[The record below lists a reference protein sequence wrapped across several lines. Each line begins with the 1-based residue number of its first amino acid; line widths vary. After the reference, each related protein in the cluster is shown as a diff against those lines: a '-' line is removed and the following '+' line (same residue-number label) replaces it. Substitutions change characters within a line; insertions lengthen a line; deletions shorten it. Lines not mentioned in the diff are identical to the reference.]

1 MQWKVPYGRM
11 VNRLKNI
18 TPACAAADCSRRYP
32 LMNGWIQ
39 RDGGLRTQ
47 DGDWFCSPDC
57 FERGMTLRLEQLPI
71 SQRPPRMN
79 RIPLGLL
86 LHKRGVITTEQLNL
100 ALDEHRRSGMKL
112 GQCLRRKYD
121 IPEGEIAGAI
131 AAQWSCPTFPTS
143 EIAATWIGLLP
154 LRLIER
160 YRILPVRLVEST
172 RRLYVGCSERVPYDV
187 LYAMERILELRTEPC
202 IISDSAFASQLQQ
215 HSNAAAANDI
225 DDIVVESMT
234 SPAEVAR
241 MTRGY
246 AQQLQADEVRYALCG
261 SYIWLR
267 VRGRRH
273 RMNLLY
279 RPWGTAA
286 MINPM
291 DFRTTPVLTT

>member
-11 VNRLKNI
+11 FGLLKHM
-18 TPACAAADCSRRYP
+18 TPACAAAECGRHYP

-39 RDGGLRTQ
+39 RDEGLRTQ
-47 DGDWFCSPDC
+47 EGEWFCSPEC
-57 FERGMTLRLEQLPI
+57 FERGMTLRLEKLPI

-100 ALDEHRRSGMKL
+100 ALDEHRDSGMKL
-112 GQCLRRKYD
+112 GECLRRKYG
-121 IPEGEIAGAI
+121 ISESEITGAI

-143 EIAATWIGLLP
+143 EIAAPWLGILP

-160 YRILPVRLVEST
+160 YRILPVRLLEAT
-172 RRLYVGCSERVPYDV
+172 RQLYVGCSERVPYDV
-187 LYAMERILELRTEPC
+187 LYAMERMLELRTEPC
-202 IISDSAFASQLQQ
+202 IISDSAFALQLRQ
-215 HSNAAAANDI
+215 HSRETAEN
-225 DDIVVESMT
+225 DIVVESLT

-286 MINPM
+286 MLNPM